1 MRRRLP
7 STRVERNLV
16 AKTIEDLGFSG
27 YVSYEF
33 GPAEGHGPVQSLKQA
48 VEIMDV

>member
-1 MRRRLP
+1 MRRR
-7 STRVERNLV
+7 EFDYHFV
-16 AKTIEDLGFSG
+16 AKTIADQGFTG

-33 GPAEGHGPVQSLKQA
+33 TPAEGCVSVQSLKQA